1 MAKPVVAKPAPPV
14 TQPASGPAPEATPV
28 DEPSSPTDATP
39 GDQSDADQDA
49 QNDAAEDQAKVSDD
63 APPVA
68 AERIAILTPGGPLL
82 VDVRL
87 TLDGKPYDSGLAHLV
102 KEVLAA
108 GDTDGDKRPTW
119 KELSGNTE
127 YVEKQSPDGRHVGVV
142 QLNEWL
148 DLYDF
153 TPDGRIQPDEAA
165 AWLGRGA
172 GRTAR
177 AFALRTR
184 RTFSPDP
191 RTTSRM
197 WPLLDS
203 DADGRLSAD
212 ELGRAAD
219 RLWLRDADDDRII
232 ASSELASLR
241 DQLNAAAGMAMRQ
254 TRGPAVSRLAALH
267 LEEKSDLERVDYV
280 LQDMY
285 APLQD
290 LAASSF
296 AALPKLFDE
305 LDADG
310 DKWLRREELANLRF
324 VPAHVELS
332 VAFEREAT
340 DGKPRAKIEVQ
351 RHADEVEVLPGA
363 SADRAWLALGKTR
376 IVLAAQDLTVQAGP
390 REGAPAPDAYGMANA
405 SLQQTQI
412 RMVVHD
418 ESDALFDALDANA
431 DGRLGER
438 EIATA
443 PVQLARGDANGD
455 GALAGDEAPY
465 EMIVAFVRGEPLGER
480 SFTTP
485 PSLAAAADAAAP
497 AWFAFADLNR
507 DGDVSRRE
515 FVGSAEQFARLD
527 ADGDGFVVPAEV
539 NEPASN

>member
-1 MAKPVVAKPAPPV
+1 MAPRHARPARRLWLR
-14 TQPASGPAPEATPV
+14 TASIESSHRGEAGRRQAGAGSGVSAPEAMPA
-28 DEPSSPTDATP
+28 DEPNPPTDATP

-49 QNDAAEDQAKVSDD
+49 QNDAADAEEQAKPSDD

-68 AERIAILTPGGPLL
+68 AECIAILTPGGPLL

-127 YVEKQSPDGRHVGVV
+127 YVEKQSPDGRRVGVV

-184 RTFSPDP
+184 RAFSPDP

-390 REGAPAPDAYGMANA
+390 REGGAGAGCLWHGERVAPG
-405 SLQQTQI
+405 
-412 RMVVHD
+412 
-418 ESDALFDALDANA
+418 NA
-431 DGRLGER
+431 DPHGGPRRKRRAVRCARRER
-438 EIATA
+438 RRAPRRARDRHRPSAT
-443 PVQLARGDANGD
+443 ARGDANGD
-455 GALAGDEAPY
+455 GALAGDE
-465 EMIVAFVRGEPLGER
+465 VAVRDDRRVRPRRTLGR
-480 SFTTP
+480 AVVHHAA
-485 PSLAAAADAAAP
+485 LAGYC
-497 AWFAFADLNR
+497 R
-507 DGDVSRRE
+507 RRE
-515 FVGSAEQFARLD
+515 GAA
-527 ADGDGFVVPAEV
+527 VVRIRRPQ
-539 NEPASN
+539 P